1 MDNMSPC
8 DAQQVLAYKGLSR
21 GRAVSFECDS
31 FMTIRLLLDSMIL
44 SQMGSRVVHDQC
56 AMVKYTQLC
65 EFLERALA
73 ALLVAAAAMNEIEL
87 VFGRVVPYQ
96 RTREG

>member
-1 MDNMSPC
+1 MKNMSPC

-31 FMTIRLLLDSMIL
+31 FMTVRLFLDPGVHSIL

-56 AMVKYTQLC
+56 V
-65 EFLERALA
+65 
-73 ALLVAAAAMNEIEL
+73 
-87 VFGRVVPYQ
+87 
-96 RTREG
+96 TRNWLFM